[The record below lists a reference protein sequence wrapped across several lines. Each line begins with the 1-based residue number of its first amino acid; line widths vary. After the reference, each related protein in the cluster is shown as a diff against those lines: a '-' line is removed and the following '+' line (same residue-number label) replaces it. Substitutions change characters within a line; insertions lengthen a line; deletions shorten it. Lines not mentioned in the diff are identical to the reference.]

1 MAINI
6 IGIRLWNLELALKL
20 VRIRIR
26 YALPAVQFVLSLAG
40 ATFVVWMLTNVITSL
55 QQDLIR

>member
-1 MAINI
+1 MPINI

-20 VRIRIR
+20 IRIRIR
-26 YALPAVQFVLSLAG
+26 YAVPLLQFIFSIVG

-55 QQDLIR
+55 KQDFVR